1 MAERTLLQRVA
12 TGDAEAV
19 RLCIESFGPLVQ
31 LLCRRLLADKREVE
45 DASQEI
51 FLEIW
56 RLSSKYDP
64 SIASERAFVA
74 MIARRRLI
82 DKLRA
87 RKVSVRA
94 TGDEAQLEW
103 AGAAEAT
110 PGERL
115 ARAEKGDADAA
126 KAAEALAMLRPEQQQ
141 MLRLSIG
148 LGWSHQRIADHLN
161 APLGT
166 VKTTLRRSL
175 LRLREV
181 MGGAGGAGEAV
192 GGAAARGGTTV
203 VDGEDLPKLAMARVK
218 GVTP

>member
-19 RLCIESFGPLVQ
+19 RLCIEAFGPLVQ

-64 SIASERAFVA
+64 AIASERAFVA

-94 TGDEAQLEW
+94 
-103 AGAAEAT
+103 GADDGMAAMAASSEAT
-110 PGERL
+110 AGERL
-115 ARAEKGDADAA
+115 ARAEGADLDAA
-126 KAAEALAMLRPEQQQ
+126 RAAEAMALLRPEQQQ
-141 MLRLSIG
+141 MLRMSIG

-166 VKTTLRRSL
+166 VKTTLRRGL
-175 LRLREV
+175 LRLREALSGKPLSDMDAEGEGDSASTV
-181 MGGAGGAGEAV
+181 MS
-192 GGAAARGGTTV
+192 ARERG
-203 VDGEDLPKLAMARVK
+203 LA
-218 GVTP
+218 P